1 MSNLTNQGNANT
13 QKQPITIKFTDIH
26 SVKLGEEVIFKEES
40 SSVKKTPVYI
50 HEIAQ
55 VTTPKLTLDYL
66 QLVQSVN
73 DHTRVT
79 LGFYNLTPEL
89 RDKYLNLAMDKTP
102 ILIQYVDPKDLLKTK
117 ENDNPEA
124 SENDNSKASNN
135 DELKPKILFQGVV
148 TKINAKLK
156 GALYYLEITANS
168 WTIELDLKKK
178 TRSYSKPNLKYT
190 ELFKQIES
198 EYPKAVISDIITE
211 STQLG
216 GLILQYQE
224 TDWQFLKRIAA
235 NFGAGLAVNF
245 LSEKPNLSVGVS
257 KDAGITKIKVDKSN
271 VLKCIAKQ
279 AYDYDYTYEDDTKL
293 HYKLTTQ
300 QYLNIGY
307 PVEIIDPQ
315 QTPQLRQ
322 TKQNQQS
329 QQSQQQEQPG
339 LVLYVFRS
347 VGTMKRGEDLI
358 WEHTLIPEQGLTKKW
373 YPNRRIAGI
382 SLEGVVLDR
391 INDKALVRLEIDL
404 KHGGAAKDQY
414 NPIRPYSE
422 ETYLRE
428 FWYYQC
434 ATPYTAEGNTGWYC
448 MPEIGD
454 SVEIHFPT
462 EYPTEAFISQSVRKQ
477 SKKGPYLKVNDYNT
491 KIFRTK
497 FGKEIRFDPNEL
509 TITIQKYVPR
519 QNNQAERVE
528 SPELI
533 VLKLNDKNGVTLT
546 TDLPVNIN
554 TKNDLAIAS
563 NEGSVNITAGSEL
576 NVNCNGSSIAMKDGN
591 TFLKGKKVKTN

>member
-1 MSNLTNQGNANT
+1 MSDLTNQGNANT
-13 QKQPITIKFTDIH
+13 QKQPIAIKLTDIY
-26 SVKLGEEVIFKEES
+26 SVKLGEEVIFMEEPVS
-40 SSVKKTPVYI
+40 IIKTPVYI

-55 VTTPKLTLDYL
+55 VMTPKLRLDYL
-66 QLVQSVN
+66 QLIQNVN
-73 DHTRVT
+73 EHTRVT

-89 RDKYLNLAMDKTP
+89 RDKYLNLANEKTP
-102 ILIQYVDPKDLLKTK
+102 ILIQYIDPNDLLKP

-124 SENDNSKASNN
+124 IVNDNSKMGNN
-135 DELKPKILFQGVV
+135 DEPKPKIFFQGVV
-148 TKINAKLK
+148 TNINAKLK

-168 WTIELDLKKK
+168 WTLELDREKK
-178 TRSYSKPNLKYT
+178 TRSFSKPNLKYA

-198 EYPKAVISDIITE
+198 EYPKAVISDVITE

-216 GLILQYQE
+216 GLVLQYQE

-235 NFGAGLAVNF
+235 SFGTGLAVNF
-245 LSEKPNLSVGVS
+245 ISEKPNLSVGIS
-257 KDAGITKIKVDKSN
+257 KDAAVTEITLNELN
-271 VLKCIAKQ
+271 VLKGVAKH
-279 AYDYDYTYEDDTKL
+279 AYDYDYTYDDDTKL
-293 HYKLTTQ
+293 HYKLITQ
-300 QYLNIGY
+300 KYLNIGY
-307 PVEIIDPQ
+307 PVKIIDPQ
-315 QTPQLRQ
+315 QTPQFSQ
-322 TKQNQQS
+322 TVQN

-347 VGTMKRGEDLI
+347 VGTMKRGGDLI
-358 WEHTLIPEQGLTKKW
+358 WEHTLIPEEGLTKKW
-373 YPNRRIAGI
+373 YPNRKIAGI

-391 INDKALVRLEIDL
+391 INDKALVRLEIDME
-404 KHGGAAKDQY
+404 HGGAAKDQY

-428 FWYYQC
+428 FWYYPC

-454 SVEIHFPT
+454 SVMIYFPT
-462 EYPTEAFISQSVRKQ
+462 EFPTEAFISQSIRKQ
-477 SKKGPYLKVNDYNT
+477 SKDGTYLKVKQPNI

-497 FGKEIRFDPNEL
+497 FGKEIRFDPNQL
-509 TITIQKYVPR
+509 TITVQKYVPR
-519 QNNQAERVE
+519 QNNQPERVE

-533 VLKLNDKNGVTLT
+533 VLKLNDKDGVSLI

-563 NEGSVNITAGSEL
+563 NEGSVNITAGAEL
-576 NVNCNGSSIAMKDGN
+576 NVNCNGSSVTMKDGN
-591 TFLKGKKVKTN
+591 TFLKGKRVKTN